1 MSAGG
6 PGGSEWDDDAAQE
19 FWADDAVADEVEV
32 VEAVVEDDEWEDEVA
47 DDAVDEVDPV
57 AVESGDEWVEA
68 DGDDEWLDA
77 DAWVEADPDETAVAD
92 AAGGGPP
99 GPEAPAAASGGGG
112 RPRRN
117 RAVRVVVLAVLLAM
131 LAGGIALGRRTPEV
145 TPVRVATAGLDG
157 PEVPPA
163 DAVSTAWYC
172 SAGTSSR
179 GGSEDET
186 IYVANLSPEPI
197 TADVTVDPG
206 SGQDP
211 QTARLQIDGYERAS
225 LPVSEVLAVD
235 SPGVVVEVA
244 GGAAVVEHEI
254 RNAGD
259 LAMSPC
265 SHEPSATW
273 YFAGG
278 GTPKGTTQALELFNP
293 FGDDAI
299 VDIAFLTEGGVQEP
313 QAMQGLVVG
322 RRSKVLV
329 PVTDLVAR
337 QERVATVIRT
347 RTGRVVAE
355 QIRTF
360 DGTDGRSGL
369 TLSLGA
375 AAPRQQWTLPVAQA
389 QTGATGVVAIANFG
403 LTPASVEVA
412 VLLSG
417 EGVLVPETVDVPSRS
432 VVHFDPSPRI
442 PVGTTYSLVVTAQG
456 DKAVVAEAVVTAP
469 NGAATTIGASTAAR
483 RWAFA
488 GSPDRAS
495 SAVVA
500 VNRGAV
506 PLTVELRAYTAGD
519 PNSPHSAPAI
529 AVAPGTSV
537 RFDLDEW
544 GIDPDQVLV
553 VAADGPIVVGR
564 ETYAG
569 GVSLALGIPFAD

>member
-1 MSAGG
+1 MSEPRG
-6 PGGSEWDDDAAQE
+6 PEWDDDAAEE
-19 FWADDAVADEVEV
+19 FWDGDAVADEVEA
-32 VEAVVEDDEWEDEVA
+32 VE
-47 DDAVDEVDPV
+47 V
-57 AVESGDEWVEA
+57 AVEADEVGGGDDGEEWV
-68 DGDDEWLDA
+68 DGDDEWVDA
-77 DAWVEADPDETAVAD
+77 DGWIDADPDEVVLAG
-92 AAGGGPP
+92 AGGPQE
-99 GPEAPAAASGGGG
+99 PERPAAASGGGG

-117 RAVRVVVLAVLLAM
+117 RAVRLVVLVVLLAM

-157 PEVPPA
+157 PEVPPG

-172 SAGTSSR
+172 AAGTSSR

-186 IYVANLSPEPI
+186 IFVANLSPDPI

-211 QTARLQIDGYERAS
+211 ATARMQIEAYERAS

-259 LAMSPC
+259 VAMSAC

-278 GTPKGTTQALELFNP
+278 GTPKGATQTLELFNP

-299 VDIAFLTEGGVQEP
+299 VDISFLTEGGVQEP

-337 QERVATVIRT
+337 QERIATVVRT

-355 QIRTF
+355 QVRTF
-360 DGTDGRSGL
+360 DGSDGRAGL

-375 AAPRQQWTLPVAQA
+375 ASPRQQWTLPVARGPDRRHRCRRDRQLRA
-389 QTGATGVVAIANFG
+389 DA
-403 LTPASVEVA
+403 
-412 VLLSG
+412 
-417 EGVLVPETVDVPSRS
+417 R
-432 VVHFDPSPRI
+432 
-442 PVGTTYSLVVTAQG
+442 VGRG
-456 DKAVVAEAVVTAP
+456 G
-469 NGAATTIGASTAAR
+469 GAAVGR
-483 RWAFA
+483 
-488 GSPDRAS
+488 
-495 SAVVA
+495 
-500 VNRGAV
+500 RGA
-506 PLTVELRAYTAGD
+506 RAGD
-519 PNSPHSAPAI
+519 RRRALA
-529 AVAPGTSV
+529 
-537 RFDLDEW
+537 
-544 GIDPDQVLV
+544 
-553 VAADGPIVVGR
+553 VGR
-564 ETYAG
+564 ALRPEPADPGRDDLLPRGDGAG
-569 GVSLALGIPFAD
+569 